1 MIIVISGPSGVG
13 KGTVTREIIKKDPTL
28 KVAVTYTTRKPRN
41 GEINGVDYY
50 FISEKEYFDLLH
62 SGSFAEYSIVHGNYY
77 ATPVDEINL
86 GRSGKNDVIFQ
97 IDVQGGKKI
106 RNLCPESLLIFLMP
120 PSIDILL
127 ERLNIRG
134 TENEEEKRK
143 RIKRAIEEIAE
154 RVYYDYIIVN
164 DDLNKTVEEILE
176 IIKKE
181 RERRKI

>member
-13 KGTVTREIIKKDPTL
+13 KGTVTREIVKRDPML
-28 KVAVTYTTRKPRN
+28 KIAVTYTTRKPRN
-41 GEINGVDYY
+41 GEINGIDYH
-50 FISEKEYFDLLH
+50 FITEKEYFDLLH
-62 SGSFAEYSIVHGNYY
+62 TGSFAEHSIVHGNYY
-77 ATPVDEINL
+77 ATPIEEINL
-86 GRSGKNDVIFQ
+86 GRNGNKDVVFQ

-106 RNLCPESLLIFLMP
+106 RSLYPESLLIFLMP

-154 RVYYDYIIVN
+154 RIYYDYVVIN

-181 RERRKI
+181 REKRKI